1 MEPHTG
7 GRRPVVA
14 SDADQA
20 LSTLCQTYWYPLY
33 AYLRRR
39 GHARE
44 DTRDLTQAFFVK
56 LLEEGT
62 IRVADPSRGKF
73 RSFLLTALKHFVT
86 NHQRHAQTLKR
97 GAGHSPTPLNFL
109 DFQIAEGRYAQ
120 ELAHGATPEEVFERR
135 WAFTVLEQVFDSLR
149 REYADA
155 GKGTL
160 FGQLKPFLGGDTDT
174 VSYRDIA
181 TTLEMTEG
189 AVKVA
194 VHRLRRRCRAL
205 LLAEIAH
212 TVEDPADVDA
222 ELQRWRTLIVSG
234 GV

>member
-1 MEPHTG
+1 M
-7 GRRPVVA
+7 
-14 SDADQA
+14 
-20 LSTLCQTYWYPLY
+20 
-33 AYLRRR
+33 
-39 GHARE
+39 
-44 DTRDLTQAFFVK
+44 
-56 LLEEGT
+56 
-62 IRVADPSRGKF
+62 
-73 RSFLLTALKHFVT
+73 
-86 NHQRHAQTLKR
+86 
-97 GAGHSPTPLNFL
+97 
-109 DFQIAEGRYAQ
+109 
-120 ELAHGATPEEVFERR
+120 
-135 WAFTVLEQVFDSLR
+135 LEQVFDNLR
-149 REYADA
+149 REYTDA
-155 GKGTL
+155 RKGTL
-160 FGQLKPFLGGDTDT
+160 FANLKPFLGGDTDT

>member
-1 MEPHTG
+1 M
-7 GRRPVVA
+7 
-14 SDADQA
+14 
-20 LSTLCQTYWYPLY
+20 
-33 AYLRRR
+33 
-39 GHARE
+39 
-44 DTRDLTQAFFVK
+44 
-56 LLEEGT
+56 
-62 IRVADPSRGKF
+62 ADPHRGKF

-86 NHQRHAQTLKR
+86 NHQRHAQALKR
-97 GAGHSPTPLNFL
+97 GAGHSPSSLNFL

-120 ELAHGATPEEVFERR
+120 ELAHGATPEEIFERR
-135 WAFTVLEQVFDSLR
+135 WAFTVLEQVFDDLR
-149 REYADA
+149 REYTDA

-160 FGQLKPFLGGDTDT
+160 CAHLKPFLGGDTDT

-181 TTLEMTEG
+181 TTLELTEG

-205 LLAEIAH
+205 LLAEIAQ

-222 ELQRWRTLIVSG
+222 ELQRWRTMIVSG